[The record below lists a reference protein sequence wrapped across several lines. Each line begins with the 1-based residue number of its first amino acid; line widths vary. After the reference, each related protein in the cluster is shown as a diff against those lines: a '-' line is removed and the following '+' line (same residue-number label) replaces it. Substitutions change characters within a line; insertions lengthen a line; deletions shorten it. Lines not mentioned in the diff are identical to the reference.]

1 MEIKKVANKGVLRKC
16 NLEGFNFQVD
26 PYFGCEH
33 LCAYCY
39 GLNRSRFDWEKQVLM
54 YEDVVKELSRELDF
68 FPPQTIYIG
77 MNCDPYQPAEKE
89 YEQTR
94 EILQLLSR
102 KGFSACV
109 LTKGAFVNRD
119 IELLKKIPNASI
131 GTSLAF
137 LEEETRRLFEKNSP
151 PNIERLEMLGEMKK
165 AGIETY
171 TLLCPVIPFFT
182 DVPRLIEI
190 AAPYSDTIWVYPVK
204 FESKKVLNWKK
215 VCKILGEN
223 FPDLIEEF
231 TAIVFSENHY
241 YWDDL
246 REELEKIAKEIKA
259 NIRMEF

>member
-1 MEIKKVANKGVLRKC
+1 MEFKKVANKGVMRKC
-16 NLEGFNFQVD
+16 YLEGFNFQID

-33 LCAYCY
+33 LCSYCY
-39 GLNRSRFDWEKQVLM
+39 GLNRARFDWEKQVLM
-54 YEDVVKELSRELDF
+54 YEDLVKELSRELDV

-77 MNCDPYQPAEKE
+77 MNCDPYQPAESE

-94 EILQLLSR
+94 QTLLLLSG
-102 KGFSACV
+102 KGFSTCV
-109 LTKGAFVNRD
+109 LTKSPLATRD
-119 IELLKKIPNASI
+119 IEILKKIPNASI

-137 LEEETRRLFEKNSP
+137 SEEGTRGLFEKKSP
-151 PNIERLEMLGEMKK
+151 PKIERLEMLGEMKK

-171 TLLCPVIPFFT
+171 TLICPVIPFIT

-190 AAPYSDTIWVYPVK
+190 AAPYSDTIWVYPLK
-204 FESKKVLNWKK
+204 FASTKNPNWQR
-215 VCKILGEN
+215 VRKILVKN
-223 FPDLIEEF
+223 FPDLVREF

-246 REELEKIAKEIKA
+246 REELEKVNKGIKA